1 MEGRESSVRACASS
15 QRQWGIIEGSA
26 GGVIR
31 AVQWYGL
38 SGGGVTVREKGV
50 RLQSWWGA
58 PGPSEVMWDGVDGDP
73 P

>member
-1 MEGRESSVRACASS
+1 M
-15 QRQWGIIEGSA
+15 
-26 GGVIR
+26 IR